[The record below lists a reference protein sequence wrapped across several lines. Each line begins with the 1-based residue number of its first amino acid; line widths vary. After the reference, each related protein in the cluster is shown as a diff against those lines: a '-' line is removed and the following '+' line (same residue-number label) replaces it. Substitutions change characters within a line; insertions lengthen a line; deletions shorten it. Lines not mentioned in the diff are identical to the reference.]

1 MLFPLLF
8 AFGLICAT
16 VLIHA
21 LGTWEAIVYLDRVW
35 SHRNQNQGVLSTE
48 VQIVRVVSL
57 LLLLHL
63 AGAGVWAGFYRMA
76 GVLPELETAIYFSI
90 TSYTTVGYGDVVLA
104 APWRL
109 LGPIEAAVGILMFG
123 WSTAIIVAVVT
134 RIQAFRLHR
143 GSDGK
148 GNADGLNNREE

>member
-1 MLFPLLF
+1 MIVQLLS
-8 AFGLICAT
+8 ALGLTCVT

-21 LGTWEAIVYLDRVW
+21 LGTWVAIVHLARVW
-35 SHRNQNQGVLSTE
+35 SKRQGNRKSLATGI
-48 VQIVRVVSL
+48 QIVRVVSF

-63 AGAGVWAGFYRMA
+63 VEAATWA
-76 GVLPELETAIYFSI
+76 VLYLLSGDLPDLETAIYFSI

-123 WSTAIIVAVVT
+123 WSTAIIIAAIT
-134 RIQAFRLHR
+134 RIYGKRPSR
-143 GSDGK
+143 GTEAE
-148 GNADGLNNREE
+148 GNENESS